1 VGVYLIPPMS
11 PQRIILPIT
20 LMFNNNL
27 QQQLIQ
33 SLRINNLDLQIGRI
47 IPRITLHEPEH
58 FSAQFLDRRERG
70 PEIDTQLDDLRHGRR
85 APHVLDPDR
94 VQDRVVDLH
103 DCAVQAFE
111 DCKQKGELFDYVAAA
126 VDIDAVAYVEGVLLL
141 PLLQKT
147 PRETLQEDRE
157 WMHTRCTDKGMYLV
171 EEEED
176 RRENFL
182 TCYCEDEGQ

>member
-1 VGVYLIPPMS
+1 MGVYLIPPVR

-33 SLRINNLDLQIGRI
+33 PLRINNLDLQIRGI
-47 IPRITLHEPEH
+47 IPHITLHEAEH

-70 PEIDTQLDDLRHGRR
+70 PEIDTQLDDLGHGCG

-103 DCAVQAFE
+103 DCAVHALE

-126 VDIDAVAYVEGVLLL
+126 VDIDAVADVEGVLLL

-147 PRETLQEDRE
+147 QRETLQEDRE
-157 WMHTRCTDKGMYLV
+157 WMDTR
-171 EEEED
+171 
-176 RRENFL
+176 
-182 TCYCEDEGQ
+182 